1 MTDERQQIHWQDC
14 YKDRHHHACA
24 LVEIDRLRAEVQH
37 WKANHDNRVEAARV
51 LIERNDLPFDRVPA
65 YKHYLHLQED
75 VAALRAE
82 NESLRKVL
90 TIARDTLVEVLA
102 AERFS
107 SRPPE
112 TVMLAELKLDRI
124 RKRKASKLADDTI
137 AMLNSTIDA
146 AIRE

>member
-1 MTDERQQIHWQDC
+1 MTDERQQTHWQDC

-82 NESLRKVL
+82 NESLRK
-90 TIARDTLVEVLA
+90 D
-102 AERFS
+102 AERG
-107 SRPPE
+107 RHVLKYGAWYRDDE
-112 TVMLAELKLDRI
+112 EQRTMLKVLVPYGSDLSCYATREN
-124 RKRKASKLADDTI
+124 A
-137 AMLNSTIDA
+137 IDA
-146 AIRE
+146 AIREQKP